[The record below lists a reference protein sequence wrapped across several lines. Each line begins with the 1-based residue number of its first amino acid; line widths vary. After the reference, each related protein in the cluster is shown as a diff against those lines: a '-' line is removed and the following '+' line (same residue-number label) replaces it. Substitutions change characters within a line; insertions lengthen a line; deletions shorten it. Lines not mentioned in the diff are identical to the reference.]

1 MPLLKPRHMRVAE
14 RGRQSA
20 WCGLALSLGLAS
32 ALFALPVA
40 ATPPVGAAQ
49 QAAASNDK
57 AAEPANITDWLM
69 RMHEASRKRSY
80 VGTFVVSS
88 GAAMSSARIW
98 HVCQGDQQVERVET
112 LTGPPRSVYRHNQQ
126 VHTFMPDDK
135 VMLSESRES
144 LGMFPDLLKSADSGI
159 AGFYTAQA
167 VGHERVAGI
176 KTDVVELRPKD
187 NLRFAYRVWAE
198 EKSGLVLKLQTLN
211 AEGQVLEQA
220 AFSELQ
226 LDVPLKMDKLLQM
239 MGKTDG
245 YRVEKIKLRKTT
257 ADAEGW
263 LLKTPVAGFNSVS
276 CYRRPATSREVGGR
290 SEPMQWT
297 FSDGLASVSLF
308 VEPYDKQHHQ
318 QESSLSI
325 GATQTITRRVASYWV
340 TAMGEVPLA
349 TLQLFVSGLER
360 KR

>member
-1 MPLLKPRHMRVAE
+1 
-14 RGRQSA
+14 
-20 WCGLALSLGLAS
+20 LAS
-32 ALFALPVA
+32 AVVLPAAAAPPAGTAL
-40 ATPPVGAAQ
+40 
-49 QAAASNDK
+49 QAASSTDK

-69 RMHEASRKRSY
+69 RMHEASGKRSY

-88 GAAMSSARIW
+88 AGVMSSARIW
-98 HVCQGDQQVERVET
+98 HACQGNQQVERVET

-126 VHTFMPDDK
+126 VHTFLPDSK
-135 VMLSESRES
+135 VMLSERRES
-144 LGMFPDLLKSADSGI
+144 LGMFPDLLKSASSGI
-159 AGFYTAQA
+159 AGFYTAKA

-176 KTDVVELRPKD
+176 RTDVVELRPKD

-198 EKSGLVLKLQTLN
+198 ENSGLVLKLQTLD
-211 AEGQVLEQA
+211 ADGQVLEQA

-239 MGKTDG
+239 MGQTDG
-245 YRVEKIKLRKTT
+245 YRVEKLKLRKTT

-263 LLKTPVAGFNSVS
+263 ALKTSVPGFNSVS
-276 CYRRPATSREVGGR
+276 CYRRPAASRVAGGGAV
-290 SEPMQWT
+290 PVQWT

-308 VEPYDKQHHQ
+308 VEPYEAQHHQ

-325 GATQTITRRVASYWV
+325 GATQTITRRVDAYWL

-349 TLQLFVSGLER
+349 TLQLFAAALER

>member
-1 MPLLKPRHMRVAE
+1 MLLLKPHPMRVVE
-14 RGRQSA
+14 RCGASVRF
-20 WCGLALSLGLAS
+20 GLALGLVS
-32 ALFALPVA
+32 AVFALPA
-40 ATPPVGAAQ
+40 AAAPSVGAAQ
-49 QAAASNDK
+49 QATASTDK
-57 AAEPANITDWLM
+57 AAEPANVTDWLK

-88 GAAMSSARIW
+88 AGVMSSARIW
-98 HVCQGDQQVERVET
+98 HVCKGDQQVERVET
-112 LTGPPRSVYRHNQQ
+112 LTGPPRSVYRHNNQ
-126 VHTFMPDDK
+126 VHTFMPDSK
-135 VMLSESRES
+135 VMLSERRES
-144 LGMFPDLLKSADSGI
+144 LGMFPDLLKFAGSGI
-159 AGFYTAQA
+159 ASFYTAKA

-176 KTDVVELRPKD
+176 QTDVVELRPKD
-187 NLRFAYRVWAE
+187 NLRFAYRIWAE

-263 LLKTPVAGFNSVS
+263 VLKTPVAGFNSVS
-276 CYRRPATSREVGGR
+276 CYQRPATSREVGGR
-290 SEPMQWT
+290 SDPMQWT

-308 VEPYDKQHHQ
+308 LEPYDKQLHQ
-318 QESSLSI
+318 QASSLSI
-325 GATQTITRRVASYWV
+325 GATQTITHRVNAYWV

>member
-14 RGRQSA
+14 RCGRGV
-20 WCGLALSLGLAS
+20 WLGLALGLAS
-32 ALFALPVA
+32 AVLALPA
-40 ATPPVGAAQ
+40 AAAPPVGPAL
-49 QAAASNDK
+49 QAAASPDK
-57 AAEPANITDWLM
+57 ATEPANITDWLM

-112 LTGPPRSVYRHNQQ
+112 LTGPPRSVYRHNKQ
-126 VHTFMPDDK
+126 VHTFMPDSK
-135 VMLSESRES
+135 VMLSERRES
-144 LGMFPDLLKSADSGI
+144 LGMFPDLLKSAGSGI
-159 AGFYTAQA
+159 AGFYTAKA

-176 KTDVVELRPKD
+176 QTDVVELRPKD
-187 NLRFAYRVWAE
+187 NLRFAYRIWAE

-211 AEGQVLEQA
+211 ADGQVLEQA

-239 MGKTDG
+239 MAKTDG
-245 YRVEKIKLRKTT
+245 YRVEKLKLRKTT

-263 LLKTPVAGFNSVS
+263 VLKTPVAGFNSVS
-276 CYRRPATSREVGGR
+276 CYQRPATSGVVGDR
-290 SEPMQWT
+290 AEPMQWT

-308 VEPYDKQHHQ
+308 VEPYDKQHHK

-325 GATQTITRRVASYWV
+325 GATQTITRRIDAYWL

-349 TLQLFVSGLER
+349 TLQLFAAGLER

>member
-1 MPLLKPRHMRVAE
+1 MPVAE
-14 RGRQSA
+14 QNP
-20 WCGLALSLGLAS
+20 WYLWLGLALAGAVLV
-32 ALFALPVA
+32 LPA
-40 ATPPVGAAQ
+40 AAAPPATEAR
-49 QAAASNDK
+49 QAAAAPDK
-57 AAEPANITDWLM
+57 VSEPANINDWLM

-88 GAAMSSARIW
+88 AAAMSSARIW

-112 LTGPPRSVYRHNQQ
+112 LTGPARSVYRHNNQ
-126 VHTFMPDDK
+126 VHTFMPDSK
-135 VMLSESRES
+135 VMLSEHRES
-144 LGMFPDLLKSADSGI
+144 LGLFPDLLKSAGSGI
-159 AGFYTAQA
+159 AGFYTAKA

-176 KTDVVELRPKD
+176 QTDVVELRPKD
-187 NLRFAYRVWAE
+187 NLRFAYRVWAA
-198 EKSGLVLKLQTLN
+198 EKSGLVLKLQTLDGQ
-211 AEGQVLEQA
+211 GQVLEQA

-245 YRVEKIKLRKTT
+245 YRVEKLKLLTTT

-263 LLKTPVAGFNSVS
+263 LLKSPVPGFNSVS
-276 CYRRPATSREVGGR
+276 CYRRPASSRGDSGR
-290 SEPMQWT
+290 AEPMQWT

-308 VEPYDKQHHQ
+308 VEPYQKQHHP

-325 GATQTITRRVASYWV
+325 GATQTITRRVDAYWL

-349 TLQLFVSGLER
+349 TLQLFAAGLER

>member
-1 MPLLKPRHMRVAE
+1 MRIAD
-14 RGRQSA
+14 R
-20 WCGLALSLGLAS
+20 CGARLWASLALAGAVYI
-32 ALFALPVA
+32 LPA
-40 ATPPVGAAQ
+40 AAAPPVGAPLQ
-49 QAAASNDK
+49 EPASLNK
-57 AAEPANITDWLM
+57 AAETASINDWLM

-98 HVCQGDQQVERVET
+98 HVCQGDEQVERVET

-126 VHTFMPDDK
+126 VHTFMPDSK
-135 VMLSESRES
+135 VMLSERRES
-144 LGMFPDLLKSADSGI
+144 LGLFPDLLKSAGSGI

-167 VGHERVAGI
+167 VGNERVAGI
-176 KTDVVELRPKD
+176 QTDVVELRPKD
-187 NLRFAYRVWAE
+187 NLRFAYRIWAE
-198 EKSGLVLKLQTLN
+198 EKTGLVLKLQTLD
-211 AEGQVLEQA
+211 AQGQVLEQA

-239 MGKTDG
+239 MAKTDG

-263 LLKTPVAGFNSVS
+263 VLKTPVAGFNSVS
-276 CYRRPATSREVGGR
+276 CYQRPAKSSELAGR

-308 VEPYDKQHHQ
+308 VEPYDKRHHQ
-318 QESSLSI
+318 QPSSLSI
-325 GATQTITRRVASYWV
+325 GATQTITRRVDAYWL

-349 TLQLFVSGLER
+349 TLQLFAAGLER

>member
-1 MPLLKPRHMRVAE
+1 MRAAEARHQSPWLV
-14 RGRQSA
+14 RQA
-20 WCGLALSLGLAS
+20 WALGCASVVFTLPAS
-32 ALFALPVA
+32 AA
-40 ATPPVGAAQ
+40 PPAGVGPQKAVSA
-49 QAAASNDK
+49 DK
-57 AAEPANITDWLM
+57 VTEPANITDWLM

-88 GAAMSSARIW
+88 AGVMSSARIW
-98 HVCQGDQQVERVET
+98 HVCQGDQQVERVEA
-112 LTGPPRSVYRHNQQ
+112 LTGTPRSVYRHNNQ
-126 VHTFMPDDK
+126 VHTFLPDRK
-135 VMLSESRES
+135 VMLSERRES

-159 AGFYTAQA
+159 AGFYAAKA

-176 KTDVVELRPKD
+176 RTDVVELRPKD

-198 EKSGLVLKLQTLN
+198 ESSGLVLKLQTLD

-226 LDVPLKMDKLLQM
+226 LDVPLKMDRLLQM

-245 YRVEKIKLRKTT
+245 YRVEKIKLLTT
-257 ADAEGW
+257 SADAEGW
-263 LLKTPVAGFNSVS
+263 ALKTPVPGFKSVS
-276 CYRRPATSREVGGR
+276 CYRRPTASRVAGG
-290 SEPMQWT
+290 SAEPVQWT

-308 VEPYDKQHHQ
+308 VEPYQPQHHQ

-325 GATQTITRRVASYWV
+325 GATQTITRRIDAYWL

-349 TLQLFVSGLER
+349 TLQLFAAALER